1 MLFAKIRCDY
11 RDNHYSPK
19 NYISAIVAIIG
30 VVVDSGA
37 LVPHSVRGSI
47 AHPGD
52 QEAYSG
58 AVEADPGAAEAHP
71 PELCTLTLQPWRL
84 T

>member
-30 VVVDSGA
+30 V
-37 LVPHSVRGSI
+37 LRLT
-47 AHPGD
+47 
-52 QEAYSG
+52 QELWCLTAFE
-58 AVEADPGAAEAHP
+58 APWLTVETKRLTLELWWRLTL
-71 PELCTLTLQPWRL
+71 ELCTLTLQPWRL